1 MASPLMPVS
10 FEDVLAA
17 RELLEGVVRPTPLEY
32 SRALSDRAGVEVFL
46 KCENLQ
52 RAGSFKIRGAYTR
65 MSRLSDEEKARGV
78 VAASAGNHAQGVALA
93 AQLLGIRSTVFMP
106 LGAPL
111 PKLVATRAYGAHV
124 EQIGRNIDD
133 CLVRAR
139 EFAAETGA
147 VLIHPFDHPDI
158 VAGQGTCG
166 LEILE
171 QCPDVRTILVSGG
184 GGGLM
189 AGIATAV
196 KAKRP
201 DVRVVGVQAE
211 TAAAYPAS
219 LAAGEP
225 VQLASMSTMADGIAV
240 GLPGCVPY
248 AIVRELVD
256 GIRRSAR
263 SLSRALLFLLERAK
277 LVVEPAGAAAVARL
291 LDAGSGAFE
300 GPVVAVLSRRQHR
313 PAAAAADHPAR
324 HGRGRALPAVPRAR
338 ARQPGV
344 LARLLAAW
352 PRPTPT
358 SWRSSTS
365 APARALRVDEVE
377 LGCSWRPRAR
387 STARSCS
394 GHACAARATTSLVFS
409 LIQAT
414 RNIALGV
421 RCRWRRV
428 TGVTRNVDR
437 ATQIDAGASPRPGEA
452 LRRRQGA
459 STAST
464 CGCRRA
470 PCWGCSAPTA
480 PARRRPSAIL
490 TTLLRP
496 DAGRAEVAGI
506 DVLADPRRGAPPDR
520 AVRAVRR
527 RRRVPHRLR
536 EPRHG
541 RPALPP
547 GPAAQPGAGRA
558 SCWSSSDL
566 DGRGRPA
573 GQDLLRRHA
582 PPARPGR
589 RAGRRPAGAVPRRAD
604 HRPRPAQPH
613 RDVGRHPG
621 AGRRR
626 HHAAAH
632 HPVPRG
638 GRPARR
644 RHRRDRPRPGH
655 RPGHRRRSS
664 RRRSAA
670 SGSRSPSRDRGAA
683 RPRPAS
689 CSRRSASGDGHGRG
703 APPLATVPVTGGAA
717 VLVDALRRLDAAA
730 IAVDDVGL
738 RRPTLDDVFLTLTGH
753 AAEDDG
759 RRDAGRPG
767 DRRRGDER
775 R

>member
-65 MSRLSDEEKARGV
+65 MARLSDEEKARGV

-240 GLPGCVPY
+240 GLPGVVPY

-256 GIRRSAR
+256 GVTTVSEE

-277 LVVEPAGAAAVARL
+277 LVVEPAGAAAVAHL
-291 LDAGSGAFE
+291 LDSGSGAYE
-300 GPVVAVLSRRQHR
+300 GPVVAVLSGGNIDPVLLLRIIRHGM
-313 PAAAAADHPAR
+313 AAA
-324 HGRGRALPAVPRAR
+324 GRYLQFRVRVPDS
-338 ARQPGV
+338 PGS
-344 LARLLAAW
+344 LARLLSDLAEADANVLEVEHV
-352 PRPTPT
+352 RTG
-358 SWRSSTS
+358 
-365 APARALRVDEVE
+365 AALRVDEVE
-377 LGCSWRPRAR
+377 LGVQLETKGSQHCEELL
-387 STARSCS
+387 
-394 GHACAARATTSLVFS
+394 ATLRGKGYDLVF
-409 LIQAT
+409 A
-414 RNIALGV
+414 
-421 RCRWRRV
+421 
-428 TGVTRNVDR
+428 
-437 ATQIDAGASPRPGEA
+437 
-452 LRRRQGA
+452 
-459 STAST
+459 
-464 CGCRRA
+464 
-470 PCWGCSAPTA
+470 
-480 PARRRPSAIL
+480 
-490 TTLLRP
+490 
-496 DAGRAEVAGI
+496 
-506 DVLADPRRGAPPDR
+506 
-520 AVRAVRR
+520 
-527 RRRVPHRLR
+527 
-536 EPRHG
+536 
-541 RPALPP
+541 
-547 GPAAQPGAGRA
+547 
-558 SCWSSSDL
+558 
-566 DGRGRPA
+566 
-573 GQDLLRRHA
+573 
-582 PPARPGR
+582 
-589 RAGRRPAGAVPRRAD
+589 
-604 HRPRPAQPH
+604 
-613 RDVGRHPG
+613 
-621 AGRRR
+621 
-626 HHAAAH
+626 
-632 HPVPRG
+632 
-638 GRPARR
+638 
-644 RHRRDRPRPGH
+644 
-655 RPGHRRRSS
+655 
-664 RRRSAA
+664 
-670 SGSRSPSRDRGAA
+670 
-683 RPRPAS
+683 
-689 CSRRSASGDGHGRG
+689 
-703 APPLATVPVTGGAA
+703 
-717 VLVDALRRLDAAA
+717 
-730 IAVDDVGL
+730 
-738 RRPTLDDVFLTLTGH
+738 
-753 AAEDDG
+753 
-759 RRDAGRPG
+759 
-767 DRRRGDER
+767 
-775 R
+775 